1 MADPK
6 KDAVTMDD
14 FVIALHVGFRELF
27 KRVAWNSM
35 QEDKKDVVRVV
46 GMCNGCDQTIM
57 INQETRLCEKCTP
70 MELPENI
77 FNWVYAPPKG
87 KK

>member
-6 KDAVTMDD
+6 KDAITMAEFVTA
-14 FVIALHVGFRELF
+14 INAGFRELF
-27 KRVAWNSM
+27 EKAVWNSM
-35 QEDKKDVVRVV
+35 QKDKKDVVRVV
-46 GMCNGCDQTIM
+46 GLCNECSHTIM

-70 MELPENI
+70 MELPDNI
-77 FNWVYAPPKG
+77 FNWVYSPPKG

>member
-6 KDAVTMDD
+6 KDA
-14 FVIALHVGFRELF
+14 
-27 KRVAWNSM
+27 
-35 QEDKKDVVRVV
+35 VRVV

-57 INQETRLCEKCTP
+57 IDQETRLCEKCTP
-70 MELPENI
+70 PPMI
-77 FNWVYAPPKG
+77 KAFDFNWASWPPKG

>member
-6 KDAVTMDD
+6 KDAMTLDEMVY
-14 FVIALHVGFRELF
+14 VF
-27 KRVAWNSM
+27 KRGFEWAMSQIVT
-35 QEDKKDVVRVV
+35 EDKKDAVRVV

-57 INQETRLCEKCTP
+57 IDQETRLCEKCTKP
-70 MELPENI
+70 KPPT
-77 FNWVYAPPKG
+77 FGFGWVYGGG